1 MFSVNAL
8 GTARNRGIPLRKKK
22 QAATPS
28 KKSSNPR
35 SSTRQTPS
43 RRATARG
50 GVAVAGHVQCADFVG
65 RDKTTITYAYT
76 APDVE
81 RLIERVLA
89 FLQAAAA
96 FWEAGAE
103 PQETATPWPTTTRL
117 VPPSPTPRALLA
129 TPMGASN
136 LDAIIDEGTLTIGWV
151 GPALLGILIA
161 AFGWAG
167 RVFEWLG
174 TLATWL
180 FSGEWRG
187 GGEV

>member
-1 MFSVNAL
+1 VGCVN
-8 GTARNRGIPLRKKK
+8 GEI
-22 QAATPS
+22 
-28 KKSSNPR
+28 
-35 SSTRQTPS
+35 
-43 RRATARG
+43 
-50 GVAVAGHVQCADFVG
+50 
-65 RDKTTITYAYT
+65 I
-76 APDVE
+76 
-81 RLIERVLA
+81 
-89 FLQAAAA
+89 LQAAAA
-96 FWEAGAE
+96 FWEPGPE

>member
-1 MFSVNAL
+1 VPAASRPA
-8 GTARNRGIPLRKKK
+8 GIICQVGATQKR
-22 QAATPS
+22 AA
-28 KKSSNPR
+28 
-35 SSTRQTPS
+35 
-43 RRATARG
+43 G
-50 GVAVAGHVQCADFVG
+50 
-65 RDKTTITYAYT
+65 
-76 APDVE
+76 
-81 RLIERVLA
+81 
-89 FLQAAAA
+89 A
-96 FWEAGAE
+96 FWEAGPD

-129 TPMGASN
+129 TPIGASN

-167 RVFEWLG
+167 RVFEWLRM
-174 TLATWL
+174 LATWL